1 MRSQD
6 HDGIGRLGDCRENFR
21 LSATACQGN
30 TVNTVERSFRLEAN
44 EGLGA
49 RPRPELIGPVLT
61 HLHSTLQDTVR
72 MGFLHSSRAR
82 GRVPSILKTASQ
94 VRFVGHSAAGKS
106 ATLLHFEVAT
116 FGSAAAEMF
125 RQQRLW
131 EDGPDPDQT
140 VFELLGS
147 SLADVAARRA
157 DSSRF
162 DTGLLRRFASYRRM
176 FGRGNLNR
184 IVLPDANVSEVAQL
198 DSALVRAAA
207 ELSAAT
213 PAPQRVRLAGRLD
226 VLGASQGIL
235 KLEVRPGVV
244 VSAVWEGEAS
254 VESLKEYFNS
264 DVVIEG
270 QAAFRPSGTL
280 LRIDAQAIAGA
291 TARDDFFR
299 TVPMGVVAQDVP
311 RIARLRPGEGSAYA
325 RILGRIPAEESDE
338 EFIAAVEAM
347 S

>member
-1 MRSQD
+1 M
-6 HDGIGRLGDCRENFR
+6 
-21 LSATACQGN
+21 
-30 TVNTVERSFRLEAN
+30 NTVERSFRLDAS

-72 MGFLHSSRAR
+72 MGFLHPSCVQ
-82 GRVPSILKTASQ
+82 GRVPSALKAASQ
-94 VRFVGHSAAGKS
+94 VRFIGHSAAGET
-106 ATLLHFEVAT
+106 ATLLRFEVAT
-116 FGSAAAEMF
+116 FGSAAADMF

-131 EDGPDPDQT
+131 DEGPDPEQT
-140 VFELLGS
+140 VFELLAA
-147 SLADVAARRA
+147 SLADVAARRT

-162 DTGLLRRFASYRRM
+162 DAGLLRRFASYRRM
-176 FGRGNLNR
+176 FGRGNLSR
-184 IVLPDANVSEVAQL
+184 IALTDAEVAEPAQL
-198 DSALVRAAA
+198 DSAVVLAAT

-213 PAPQRVRLAGRLD
+213 PAPQRVRIAGRLD
-226 VLGASQGIL
+226 LLGASQGIL
-235 KLEVRPGVV
+235 KLEVRPGLV
-244 VSAVWEGEAS
+244 VSAIWEGEAS
-254 VESLKEYFNS
+254 VDSLKEHFNR

-270 QAAFRPSGTL
+270 QAVFRPSGTL

-291 TARDDFFR
+291 TAKDDFFR
-299 TVPMGVVAQDVP
+299 TVPVGVVAQDFV
-311 RIARLRPGEGSAYA
+311 RVARLRPGEDSVYA

>member
-1 MRSQD
+1 M
-6 HDGIGRLGDCRENFR
+6 
-21 LSATACQGN
+21 
-30 TVNTVERSFRLEAN
+30 NTVERSFRLEAN

-49 RPRPELIGPVLT
+49 RPRPDLIGPVLT
-61 HLHSTLQDTVR
+61 HLHTTLQDTVR

-82 GRVPSILKTASQ
+82 GRMPSMLKAASQ
-94 VRFVGHSAAGKS
+94 VRFVGHSAAGAS

-131 EDGPDPDQT
+131 DDGPDPEQT
-140 VFELLGS
+140 VFELLGA
-147 SLADVAARRA
+147 SLADVAARRK

-176 FGRGNLNR
+176 FGPDNLQR
-184 IVLPDANVSEVAQL
+184 IVLADANVTEVGQL
-198 DSALVRAAA
+198 DSALVHAAT

-213 PAPQRVRLAGRLD
+213 PSPHRVRLAGRLD

-254 VESLKEYFNS
+254 VDTLKEYFNC

-270 QAAFRPSGTL
+270 QAIFRPSGTL
-280 LRIDAQAIAGA
+280 LRVDAQAIAGA
-291 TARDDFFR
+291 TSKDDFFR
-299 TVPMGVVAQDVP
+299 AVPTGVVVQDFS
-311 RIARLRPGEGSAYA
+311 RIARLRPGEASAYA
-325 RILGRIPAEESDE
+325 RILGRIPAEESDD

>member
-1 MRSQD
+1 VNASVD
-6 HDGIGRLGDCRENFR
+6 FGSAGRLDRAWR
-21 LSATACQGN
+21 LPVRGN
-30 TVNTVERSFRLEAN
+30 IVNTVERSFRLEAN

-82 GRVPSILKTASQ
+82 GRVPSMLKAASQ
-94 VRFVGHSAAGKS
+94 VRYLGHSADGDS
-106 ATLLHFEVAT
+106 ATLLRFEVPT
-116 FGSAAAEMF
+116 FGSVAAEMF

-131 EDGPDPDQT
+131 DDGPDPEQT
-140 VFELLGS
+140 VFELLGA
-147 SLADVAARRA
+147 SLADVAARRTN
-157 DSSRF
+157 SSRF

-176 FGRGNLNR
+176 FGRGHLSR
-184 IVLPDANVSEVAQL
+184 IALPDTEVVGPAQL
-198 DSALVRAAA
+198 DSAVVLAAT

-213 PAPQRVRLAGRLD
+213 PAPQRVRVAGRLD

-244 VSAVWEGEAS
+244 VSAVWEGDAS
-254 VESLKEYFNS
+254 VDSLKEYFNS

-270 QAAFRPSGTL
+270 RAVFRPSGTL

-291 TARDDFFR
+291 SAKDDFFR
-299 TVPMGVVAQDVP
+299 TVPAGALAQDFV
-311 RIARLRPGEGSAYA
+311 RAARLRPGEGSVYA
-325 RILGRIPAEESDE
+325 RILGRIPAEESDD

>member
-1 MRSQD
+1 M
-6 HDGIGRLGDCRENFR
+6 
-21 LSATACQGN
+21 
-30 TVNTVERSFRLEAN
+30 NTVERSFRLEAS

-82 GRVPSILKTASQ
+82 GRVPLMLRAASQ
-94 VRFVGHSAAGKS
+94 VRFIGHSADGDS
-106 ATLLHFEVAT
+106 STLLRFEVAT
-116 FGSAAAEMF
+116 FGSAAAELF
-125 RQQRLW
+125 QQQRLW
-131 EDGPDPDQT
+131 DDGPDPEQT
-140 VFELLGS
+140 VFELLS
-147 SLADVAARRA
+147 ASLADVAARRK

-162 DTGLLRRFASYRRM
+162 DSGLLRRFASYRRM
-176 FGRGNLNR
+176 FGRDTLSR
-184 IVLPDANVSEVAQL
+184 IVLPDAKVAEAGQL
-198 DSALVRAAA
+198 DSALVHAAT

-213 PAPQRVRLAGRLD
+213 PSPQRVRLTGRLD

-244 VSAVWEGEAS
+244 VSAIWEGEAS
-254 VESLKEYFNS
+254 VDTLKEYFNS

-270 QAAFRPSGTL
+270 QAVFRPSGAL
-280 LRIDAQAIAGA
+280 LRVDAQAIAGA
-291 TARDDFFR
+291 TSNDDFFR
-299 TVPMGVVAQDVP
+299 NVPIGVVAQDITRV
-311 RIARLRPGEGSAYA
+311 ARLRPGEASAYA
-325 RILGRIPAEESDE
+325 RILGRIPAEESDD

>member
-1 MRSQD
+1 
-6 HDGIGRLGDCRENFR
+6 
-21 LSATACQGN
+21 
-30 TVNTVERSFRLEAN
+30 VNTVERSFRLEAI

-61 HLHSTLQDTVR
+61 YLHSTLQDTVR

-82 GRVPSILKTASQ
+82 GRVPSMLKAASQ
-94 VRFVGHSAAGKS
+94 VRFVGHSEAGKTG
-106 ATLLHFEVAT
+106 TLLRFEVPT

-125 RQQRLW
+125 RQQSLW
-131 EDGPDPDQT
+131 DDGPDPEQT
-140 VFELLGS
+140 VFELLGA

-162 DTGLLRRFASYRRM
+162 DAGLLRRFASYRRM
-176 FGRGNLNR
+176 FDRGNLNCIALADAR
-184 IVLPDANVSEVAQL
+184 IAEPAQL
-198 DSALVRAAA
+198 DSAVVLAAT

-213 PAPQRVRLAGRLD
+213 PTPQRVRVAGRLD
-226 VLGASQGIL
+226 LLGASQGIL
-235 KLEVRPGVV
+235 KLEVGPGLV

-254 VESLKEYFNS
+254 VDSLKEYFNR

-270 QAAFRPSGTL
+270 QGIFRPSGTL

-291 TARDDFFR
+291 SSRDDFFR
-299 TVPMGVVAQDVP
+299 AVPTGVVAQDVA
-311 RIARLRPGEGSAYA
+311 RSARLRPGESSVYA
-325 RILGRIPAEESDE
+325 RILGRIPAEESDD